1 VAIVSIPEGDHMP
14 FKLLVLSDIHG
25 KVSNLIS
32 ILAKAQSLQPDLVV
46 VSGDITHFATRV
58 EEVWSI
64 LEVIGRSGL
73 PYCYVLGNCDPPQLR
88 GGIDGMGMCLES
100 NCFTVGGF
108 SIIGAG
114 GSAPTPFGTPFETD
128 EQEII
133 DRLEIGRSKCQSKN
147 NESLVIV
154 THNPP
159 RGHVIDKTR
168 AGSHVG
174 SPKLLKYILEKKP
187 ILAISGHI
195 HEAAGAELI
204 GDTTAM
210 NPGPALRG
218 SYALVEIDVER
229 RQAFVHHGTL

>member
-1 VAIVSIPEGDHMP
+1 MP
-14 FKLLVLSDIHG
+14 FKLLALSDIHG
-25 KVSNLIS
+25 KVSSLTS
-32 ILAKAQSLQPDLVV
+32 ILAKVQPLHPDLVV
-46 VSGDITHFATRV
+46 VSGDITHFATQV
-58 EEVWSI
+58 DEVWSI

-114 GSAPTPFGTPFETD
+114 GSTLTPFGTPFETD
-128 EQEII
+128 EQDII
-133 DRLEIGRSKCQSKN
+133 DRLETGRSKCQGKD
-147 NESLVIV
+147 NENFIIV

-159 RGHVIDKTR
+159 RGQIIDKTR

-187 ILAISGHI
+187 ILALSGHI

-204 GDTTAM
+204 GDTTAA

-218 SYALVEIDVER
+218 LYAFIEIDVER
-229 RQAFVHHGTL
+229 RQAFVHNGSL